1 MISSSLKFPAE
12 NKIAKSAKKAKSK
25 SKKRFCLSSFILFC
39 HLLFGVQNRFIYFT
53 VIRQLL
59 DRFYSQIRKKLE
71 AWPVEVATGVL
82 RVKDSLHQSP
92 HRERSEGES
101 RIYSAD
107 IINFG
112 ASRAVFVENDRKGL
126 ERRLREPFAQLF
138 LLQVLNQFRSLRRR
152 AESNFSLFFLQHDS
166 PALEASF

>member
-59 DRFYSQIRKKLE
+59 DRFYSQIGKQLE
-71 AWPVEVATGVL
+71 ARPVGVAPGFFGGEIPPA
-82 RVKDSLHQSP
+82 QAP
-92 HRERSEGES
+92 HRERSEGE
-101 RIYSAD
+101 
-107 IINFG
+107 G
-112 ASRAVFVENDRKGL
+112 
-126 ERRLREPFAQLF
+126 
-138 LLQVLNQFRSLRRR
+138 
-152 AESNFSLFFLQHDS
+152 
-166 PALEASF
+166 